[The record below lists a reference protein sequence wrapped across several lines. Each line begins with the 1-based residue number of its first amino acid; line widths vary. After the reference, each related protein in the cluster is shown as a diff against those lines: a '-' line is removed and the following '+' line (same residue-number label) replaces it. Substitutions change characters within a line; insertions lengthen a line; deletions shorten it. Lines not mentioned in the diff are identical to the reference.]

1 MNLYQIKSP
10 SGKTY
15 SVIASSI
22 YHAVQII
29 VDKEEH
35 KYSNGE
41 YLKINK

>member
-1 MNLYQIKSP
+1 MNLYRIKSP
-10 SGKTY
+10 SGKKY

-35 KYSNGE
+35 KYSNVE